1 MARKMPS
8 KPAPLGLDEVRDFV
22 NTVNLEREDALV
34 GPDVLPEWLGAT
46 GLLPGASP
54 QQLAELR
61 RFREALRKAL
71 EANAGDGDA
80 QAAWRALEPFGRE
93 CCLKV
98 EIRDSGPV
106 LRAEG
111 TGEDAVIGS
120 LLARA
125 YEAVATGTWSRL
137 KACRKPSC
145 RWAYYDRSK
154 NGSGAWCSMA
164 VCGNRMKA
172 NRRRQKSRVSEP

>member
-1 MARKMPS
+1 MATMAT
-8 KPAPLGLDEVRDFV
+8 APGGLDELRDFV
-22 NTVNLEREDALV
+22 NTVNLEREDAFL
-34 GPDVLPEWLGAT
+34 GPDALPEWLDAT
-46 GLLPGASP
+46 GLLPGARP
-54 QQLAELR
+54 EQLTGLR
-61 RFREALRKAL
+61 RFREALRQAL
-71 EANAGDGDA
+71 EANAGDGDP
-80 QAAWRALEPFGRE
+80 QAAWRALEPFGRGS
-93 CCLKV
+93 CLKV

-111 TGEDAVIGS
+111 TGEGAVIGA
-120 LLARA
+120 LLAKA
-125 YEAVATGTWSRL
+125 YEAVATGVWARL

-172 NRRRQKSRVSEP
+172 KRRRQKSRVSEP

>member
-1 MARKMPS
+1 MATGTPERLEQIK
-8 KPAPLGLDEVRDFV
+8 GFI
-22 NTVNLEREDALV
+22 NTVNLESEDPLLGPDAL
-34 GPDVLPEWLGAT
+34 PAWLEAT
-46 GLLPGASP
+46 GVMRSP
-54 QQLAELR
+54 TEEQLTRLR
-61 RFREALRKAL
+61 RFREALRGVL
-71 EANAGDGDA
+71 EANAGQGDP

-93 CCLKV
+93 SCLKV

-111 TGEDAVIGS
+111 TGEGALIGS
-120 LLARA
+120 LLADA
-125 YEAVATGTWSRL
+125 YEAVATGTWPRL

-172 NRRRQKSRVSEP
+172 KRRRQKSRVSEP

>member
-1 MARKMPS
+1 MATTTA
-8 KPAPLGLDEVRDFV
+8 APGALDELRDFV
-22 NTVNLEREDALV
+22 NTVNLERADGLAGPDALS
-34 GPDVLPEWLGAT
+34 EWLTAT
-46 GLLPGASP
+46 GLLPAASP
-54 QQLAELR
+54 EQLAELR
-61 RFREALRKAL
+61 HFREALRGAL
-71 EANAGDGDA
+71 ESNAGDRDA

-93 CCLKV
+93 SCLKV

-120 LLARA
+120 LLAKA
-125 YEAVATGTWSRL
+125 YEAVATGVWARL

-172 NRRRQKSRVSEP
+172 KRRRQKTRVSEP

>member
-1 MARKMPS
+1 MATGSPE
-8 KPAPLGLDEVRDFV
+8 GLDEVKGFI
-22 NTVNLEREDALV
+22 NTVSLESDDPYT
-34 GPDVLPEWLGAT
+34 GPDRLPEWLEAT
-46 GLLPGASP
+46 GRLPGASP
-54 QQLAELR
+54 EQLSELR
-61 RFREALRKAL
+61 LFREALRKVL

-80 QAAWRALEPFGRE
+80 QAAWRALEPFGRG

-111 TGEDAVIGS
+111 TGEGAVIGS
-120 LLARA
+120 LLAKA
-125 YEAVATGTWSRL
+125 YEAVATGTWARL

-172 NRRRQKSRVSEP
+172 KRRRQKSRVSEP

>member
-1 MARKMPS
+1 MTS
-8 KPAPLGLDEVRDFV
+8 KPAAPEGLDEVMDFV
-22 NTVNLEREDALV
+22 NTVSLEREDALL
-34 GPDVLPEWLGAT
+34 GPDALPEWLSAAEM
-46 GLLPGASP
+46 LAGASP
-54 QQLAELR
+54 EQLAELR
-61 RFREALRKAL
+61 RFREALRLSL

-80 QAAWRALEPFGRE
+80 EAAWRSLEPFGRE

-111 TGEDAVIGS
+111 TGEGAVIGS
-120 LLARA
+120 LFAKA
-125 YEAVATGTWSRL
+125 YDAVATGTWARL
-137 KACRKPSC
+137 KACRNPSC
-145 RWAYYDRSK
+145 RRAYYDRSK

-172 NRRRQKSRVSEP
+172 KRRRQRLVSEP

>member
-1 MARKMPS
+1 MVIGEPER
-8 KPAPLGLDEVRDFV
+8 LDQVKGFV
-22 NTVNLEREDALV
+22 NTVNLDTEDPYL
-34 GPDVLPEWLGAT
+34 GPDSLPEWLDAT
-46 GLLPGASP
+46 DLLPGASP
-54 QQLAELR
+54 EQLAELR
-61 RFREALRKAL
+61 RFREALRQVL

-80 QAAWRALEPFGRE
+80 QAAWRALEPFGRG

-111 TGEDAVIGS
+111 TGEGAVIGS
-120 LLARA
+120 ILAKA
-125 YEAVATGTWSRL
+125 YEAVATGTWARL

-172 NRRRQKSRVSEP
+172 KRRRQKSRVSEP

>member
-1 MARKMPS
+1 MTTA
-8 KPAPLGLDEVRDFV
+8 APGKLDRIKGFI
-22 NTVNLEREDALV
+22 NTVNLESQDPYA
-34 GPDVLPEWLGAT
+34 GPDGLSEWLEAS
-46 GLLPGASP
+46 GLLRAAAPE
-54 QQLAELR
+54 QLAELR
-61 RFREALRKAL
+61 RFREALRQVL
-71 EANAGDGDA
+71 EANAGQGDP

-93 CCLKV
+93 SCLKV

-111 TGEDAVIGS
+111 TGEGAIIGS
-120 LLARA
+120 LLADA
-125 YEAVATGTWSRL
+125 YEAVATGTWPRL

-172 NRRRQKSRVSEP
+172 KRRRQKSRVSEP

>member
-1 MARKMPS
+1 MADRMAIPER
-8 KPAPLGLDEVRDFV
+8 LEVLRDFI
-22 NTVNLEREDALV
+22 NTVNLDREDALA
-34 GPDVLPEWLGAT
+34 GPDSLPAWLEST

-54 QQLAELR
+54 EQLSTLR
-61 RFREALRKAL
+61 RFREALRGTL
-71 EANAGDGDA
+71 EANAGAGDA

-93 CCLKV
+93 SCLKL

-111 TGEDAVIGS
+111 TGEGAVIGS
-120 LLARA
+120 LLAGA
-125 YEAVATGTWSRL
+125 YEAVATGVWARF

-172 NRRRQKSRVSEP
+172 SRRRQKSRISEP